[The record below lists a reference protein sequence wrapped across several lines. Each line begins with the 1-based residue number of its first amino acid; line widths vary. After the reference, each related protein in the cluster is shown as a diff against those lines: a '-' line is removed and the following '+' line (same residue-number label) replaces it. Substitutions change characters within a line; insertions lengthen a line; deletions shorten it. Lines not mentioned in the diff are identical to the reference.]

1 MKKILFICSFAIAT
15 ISFGQAYKM
24 AIGLKGSYPA
34 NGGLN
39 AKFNLK
45 NSNAFEASIGGGR
58 NSMFIS
64 GLLEKNNFLEDGFN
78 WYYGGGVTVG
88 AYTYTNAITNVSN
101 IEGLGLLNGVLG
113 IEYTFSKLPLNLAL
127 DTGPSIEVYPDFGF
141 GWGGGLAVR
150 YAIK

>member
-1 MKKILFICSFAIAT
+1 MST
-15 ISFGQAYKM
+15 VSFGQAYKM

-45 NSNAFEASIGGGR
+45 NSNAVEASIGGGK
-58 NSMFIS
+58 NSIYIN
-64 GLLEKNNFLEDGFN
+64 GLLERNNFLDDGFN
-78 WYYGGGVTVG
+78 WYYGGGATIG
-88 AYTYTNAITNVSN
+88 AYTLTNSITN
-101 IEGLGLLNGVLG
+101 ERYTQGLGLLNGVLG

-141 GWGGGLAVR
+141 SWGGGLAVR